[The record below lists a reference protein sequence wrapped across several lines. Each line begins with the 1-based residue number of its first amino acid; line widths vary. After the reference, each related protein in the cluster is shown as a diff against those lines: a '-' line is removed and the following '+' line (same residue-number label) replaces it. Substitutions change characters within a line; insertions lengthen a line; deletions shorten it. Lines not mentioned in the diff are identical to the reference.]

1 MSFDTTDRFGRR
13 AAIDGAA
20 PAYST
25 TQAVST
31 APTDRKADIIACRLW
46 AVVTV
51 LGAGAA
57 LAQGWWI
64 AAALMA
70 MHAVLVWP
78 ECIRYAA
85 DQGAGRPRALTAWLT
100 LLGAGIASMVASAA
114 GPSGTPP
121 AIPLPAATPVVGAA
135 PRQSL
140 AAPALQPR
148 ARGSIADQTMTD
160 SVKFAKVILMGRRE
174 IGDLLVDPE
183 SARYRD
189 VYLVSMPG
197 TEGVLFCGSVN
208 AKNGLGGYTGY
219 RRFIA
224 VPGAQAWTEDTE
236 GFAATWNDVCRPS
249 RVLRPAAGF

>member
-13 AAIDGAA
+13 AAIDGGA

-70 MHAVLVWP
+70 MHAAMVWP
-78 ECIRYAA
+78 ESIRYAT
-85 DQGAGRPRALTAWLT
+85 DQGVGRSRAALAWLM
-100 LLGAGIASMVASAA
+100 LPMAGIACMMASAA
-114 GPSGTPP
+114 SAP
-121 AIPLPAATPVVGAA
+121 ATVP
-135 PRQSL
+135 
-140 AAPALQPR
+140 AAPAPQAPTASASAAQSPAAPAAQPR
-148 ARGSIADQTMTD
+148 AGQSIADQTMTD

-174 IGDLLVDPE
+174 IAGLLVDPE

-197 TEGVLFCGSVN
+197 TGGVLFCGSVN

-236 GFAATWNDVCRPS
+236 GFAATWTDVCRPS
-249 RVLRPAAGF
+249 RVLRSAAGF